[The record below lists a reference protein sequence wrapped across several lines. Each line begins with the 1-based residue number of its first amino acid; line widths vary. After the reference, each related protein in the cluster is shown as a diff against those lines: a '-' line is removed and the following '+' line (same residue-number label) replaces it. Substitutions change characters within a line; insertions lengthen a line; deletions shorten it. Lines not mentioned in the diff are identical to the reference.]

1 MTHTVAVSV
10 LLTAIACCWRCRIVA
25 VLVVVVAAV
34 ARFTHTHTEA
44 CTRTTHTDTHTHA
57 QAHTDTVKHLTR
69 ELFNKFNIFML
80 PIWVYN
86 LFCIP
91 SNISPFVCRCV
102 YTVMYLYWIG
112 LLDNPSAFIVT
123 LVERRPRALPV
134 RSCCN
139 DIFTCCC
146 CCCVNFNT
154 RTFI

>member
-44 CTRTTHTDTHTHA
+44 CTRTTHTHTHA

-80 PIWVYN
+80 PIWVYY

-146 CCCVNFNT
+146 CCCVNFTT